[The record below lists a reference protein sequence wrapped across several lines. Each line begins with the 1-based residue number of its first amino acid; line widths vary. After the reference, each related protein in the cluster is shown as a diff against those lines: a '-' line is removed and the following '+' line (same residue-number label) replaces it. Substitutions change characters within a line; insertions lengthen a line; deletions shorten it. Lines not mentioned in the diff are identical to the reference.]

1 MDFINNGKQYP
12 VYTKEQ
18 ILALENSAISEHNIK
33 SYELMQ
39 RAGKAAFIFIRENYP
54 EAQRIIIVTGGG
66 NNAGDGYV
74 LARLLHQ
81 ADVACATMPVVPINK
96 LRGDA
101 MRAQNEYAIHD
112 GDDIDPSENFPEC
125 DLIVDALF
133 GTGLSRE
140 TEGEFA
146 NIINT
151 INRTPVP
158 VLALDIPSGLS
169 ATSGQPLGATV
180 YANNTLTFIGLKSGL
195 ITAEARNYTGC
206 IAVDSLNL
214 HDSLF
219 TSSDKLGTTISDT
232 LVSRLLPP
240 RKASGYKNN
249 YGHVLIIGGNVGY
262 PNAARLAGE
271 AAARTGAGLVSV
283 AIHPDNVAAVASG
296 CASLMVKGIHQTS
309 DISDLLK
316 KADVIVVGP
325 GLGQDKW
332 AQKIFAYVIESKKPL
347 VVDADA
353 LNLLS
358 KNPSKCDHWVLT
370 PHPGEA
376 AALLACSS
384 QDIQLNRT
392 SSALAIQEQ
401 YSGITVLKGAGT
413 LTCSQQEIY
422 FCTTGN
428 VSLATGGTGDVLTGI
443 IAGLIAQG
451 IPLLEAANAGTMIH
465 GMAAELLS
473 KNGTRGIL
481 AEDLFPAIYKLVN
494 HGH

>member
-1 MDFINNGKQYP
+1 MNFINNGKQYP
-12 VYTKEQ
+12 VYSKDQ
-18 ILALENSAISEHNIK
+18 ILTLEKSAIEQHNIK

-39 RAGKAAFIFIRENYP
+39 RAGKAAFMFIREVYP
-54 EAQRIIIVTGGG
+54 KATRIVVVTGGG

-81 ADVACATMPVVPINK
+81 ADFACVTMPVVPITR

-101 MRAQNEYAIHD
+101 MRAQNEYAIHE
-112 GDDIDPSENFPEC
+112 GGDIDPSETFPEC

-140 TEGEFA
+140 IEGEFA
-146 NIINT
+146 DVVAA

-169 ATSGQPLGATV
+169 ATTGNPLGPTV

-195 ITAEARNYTGC
+195 ITAEARNYTGS
-206 IAVDSLNL
+206 IAVDSLDL
-214 HDSLF
+214 PDSLF
-219 TSSDKLGTTISDT
+219 EASEKLGFSISDT
-232 LVSRLLPP
+232 LVNRLLPP

-249 YGHVLIIGGNVGY
+249 YGHVLVIGGNIGY

-283 AIHPDNVAAVASG
+283 ATHPDNVAAVASG
-296 CASLMVKGIHQTS
+296 CASLMVKGIHQPS
-309 DISDLLK
+309 DLSDLLK
-316 KADVIVVGP
+316 KADVIVIGP

-332 AQKIFAYVIESKKPL
+332 AQTLFARVIELSKPL

-353 LNLLS
+353 LHLLS
-358 KNPSKCDHWVLT
+358 KNPGKCDHWVLT

-384 QDIQLNRT
+384 QDIQLHRS

-401 YSGITVLKGAGT
+401 YAGVTVLKGAGT
-413 LTCSQQEIY
+413 LTCYQQQIY
-422 FCTTGN
+422 FCTAGN
-428 VSLATGGTGDVLTGI
+428 VSLATGGTGDILTGI

-451 IPLLEAANAGTMIH
+451 SSLLEAANAGTMIH

-481 AEDLFPAIYKLVN
+481 AEDLFPAMYKLVN
-494 HGH
+494 QG